1 MPFYGLSVAPLIQLL
16 RSLEAEV
23 DQVWLAD
30 DATGGGTLENLKAW
44 WDRVIVEGKKF
55 GYHVNESKSW
65 LILKRDTDL
74 ERAKLVFSSD
84 KINFSTDGQRHLGAV
99 LGSESFKKEY
109 VSQKVQKWCDEISKL
124 SEFAKSQPHAA
135 FCAYLHCEQHKYRYI
150 MRTIDGISDCM
161 KPLDDIINNIFIPAV
176 TGFAVDDSERYL
188 LSLPISSG
196 GLGIQVPSAMC
207 EEQYQMSRQ
216 ITAPLAMIIVA
227 QETHLPAKAL
237 VDDGKQAA
245 RQAKVQKRQAMIEQG
260 HSALTNNL
268 KQIVEQ
274 TKQPGASSWLSAL
287 PLEKH
292 NFNLN
297 KGEFRDALA
306 LRYGK
311 HLDDLPAVCACGSA
325 FDPVHAMNCKKGG
338 LVIVRHNNIRDYE
351 AKLLSLVCKDV
362 EIEPKLQSISN
373 EQFSHSTDSSDNA
386 HPDIR
391 ARGFWRMGQNS
402 FFDVMVTNANSA
414 SQIDTGLQSILKKHE
429 QSKKRKYNERIMH
442 VEFGSFTP
450 LIFSVFG
457 SMGPETTA
465 FHKMLAK
472 KIADKNGEKYCHVIT
487 YIRSKLS
494 NLALRSSL
502 LCLRGSRSAGLPRGA
517 PVDGVDDFEVGTV
530 ELRV

>member
-1 MPFYGLSVAPLIQLL
+1 
-16 RSLEAEV
+16 
-23 DQVWLAD
+23 
-30 DATGGGTLENLKAW
+30 
-44 WDRVIVEGKKF
+44 
-55 GYHVNESKSW
+55 
-65 LILKRDTDL
+65 
-74 ERAKLVFSSD
+74 
-84 KINFSTDGQRHLGAV
+84 
-99 LGSESFKKEY
+99 
-109 VSQKVQKWCDEISKL
+109 
-124 SEFAKSQPHAA
+124 
-135 FCAYLHCEQHKYRYI
+135 
-150 MRTIDGISDCM
+150 
-161 KPLDDIINNIFIPAV
+161 
-176 TGFAVDDSERYL
+176 
-188 LSLPISSG
+188 
-196 GLGIQVPSAMC
+196 
-207 EEQYQMSRQ
+207 
-216 ITAPLAMIIVA
+216 
-227 QETHLPAKAL
+227 
-237 VDDGKQAA
+237 
-245 RQAKVQKRQAMIEQG
+245 
-260 HSALTNNL
+260 
-268 KQIVEQ
+268 
-274 TKQPGASSWLSAL
+274 
-287 PLEKH
+287 
-292 NFNLN
+292 
-297 KGEFRDALA
+297 
-306 LRYGK
+306 
-311 HLDDLPAVCACGSA
+311 
-325 FDPVHAMNCKKGG
+325 MNCKKGG

-362 EIEPKLQSISN
+362 EIEPRLQSISN

-391 ARGFWRMGQNS
+391 AKGFWRMGQNS

-502 LCLRGSRSAGLPRGA
+502 LCLRGSRSAGLSRGA